1 MARPRFTVTAE
12 NRSAVEKMA
21 AIGVSEENIAKVLSI
36 DPKTLRKHFRVDLSR
51 GDAKGE
57 VGLKQKAYQ
66 KAMDGDGPML
76 KYLLEK
82 RESRQNRGYQPNGLG
97 PPCNPA
103 DVRAKIDKLLNRRRE
118 ALQEKKLSGEDLTAP
133 VTG

>member
-1 MARPRFTVTAE
+1 
-12 NRSAVEKMA
+12 MA
-21 AIGVSEENIAKVLSI
+21 AIGVSEENIAKVFSI
-36 DPKTLRKHFRVDLSR
+36 DPKTLRKHFRLDLSR

-76 KYLLEK
+76 KYLLEN
-82 RESRQNRGYQPNGLG
+82 RESKQNRGYQPNGLG

-103 DVRAKIDKLLNRRRE
+103 DVRAQIDRLLSRRRE
-118 ALQEKKLSGEDLTAP
+118 ASQDQKLRDQKLGGED
-133 VTG
+133 